1 MKNSFDISFFIQ
13 PDEELRRK
21 WKIERDTKER
31 GYSKEKILKQL
42 KEREQDSLKY
52 IQSQAKFAD
61 VLISFKNPIINNEK
75 LELHLKINNN
85 LDLEILLL
93 ELTKFKDFKYD
104 YQINQNHHHLIFY
117 KGISSKKVEEIAYNI
132 NSEID
137 ELLSDSPLWESG
149 FNGILQLVQIA
160 CVQSK
165 LTYE

>member
-1 MKNSFDISFFIQ
+1 MLNIYLQ
-13 PDEELRRK
+13 
-21 WKIERDTKER
+21 
-31 GYSKEKILKQL
+31 
-42 KEREQDSLKY
+42 
-52 IQSQAKFAD
+52 D
-61 VLISFKNPIINNEK
+61 VLISFKNTIINNEK

-104 YQINQNHHHLIFY
+104 YQINQNHNHLIFY